1 MVASTMGDD
10 KEGAVAQRGSM
21 TQSWVVFMVEVVSS

>member
-1 MVASTMGDD
+1 MGDD
-10 KEGAVAQRGSM
+10 KEGAAAQRGSM